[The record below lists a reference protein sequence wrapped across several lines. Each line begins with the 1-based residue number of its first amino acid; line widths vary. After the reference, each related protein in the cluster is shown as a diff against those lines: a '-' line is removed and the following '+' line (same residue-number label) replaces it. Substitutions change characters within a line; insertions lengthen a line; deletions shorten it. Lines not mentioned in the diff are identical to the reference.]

1 MRQVG
6 QNASRIAGVV
16 REVIVLCRGRCL
28 RRTRLHCAGMTHSAK
43 FASLVR
49 LAAWTSTTFLSHSG
63 ANERIRYSYGFRK
76 DHTETIAEA
85 EKVRAKP
92 RILVD
97 TCNPDITVAALR
109 DVLAGAPELF
119 DRGVPVKPHSIR
131 FREAWLRSRSRHL
144 AWF

>member
-1 MRQVG
+1 MD
-6 QNASRIAGVV
+6 SEKI
-16 REVIVLCRGRCL
+16 I
-28 RRTRLHCAGMTHSAK
+28 
-43 FASLVR
+43 
-49 LAAWTSTTFLSHSG
+49 
-63 ANERIRYSYGFRK
+63 
-76 DHTETIAEA
+76 TETIAEA

-119 DRGVPVKPHSIR
+119 DRGLPVRLAFDQI
-131 FREAWLRSRSRHL
+131 REAWLRSRSRHL